1 MYLRSAEIRNIRSLK
16 HFKLKFD
23 PGKYAG
29 WHVLI
34 GDNGSGKTTLVRA
47 IALGLIGPDEA
58 KALRQNW
65 ADWLR
70 HEEDSGRVGIRI
82 DSNPKIDRATGS
94 GKHTTNYYVGAAV
107 RLRRHGKNVELEVPQ
122 HKLDPKRYIW
132 GKGRGWFCA
141 SYGPFRRFSGGNKDY
156 EKLFYS
162 NPHVARHLS
171 AFGEDVAL
179 TECLDWLRDLHVKN
193 LEGNPAGNLL
203 MDLTRFINEGCLLPH
218 GTVLKGVT
226 SDAVIFRD
234 GNGSHVGI
242 DNLSDGYRSILSMT
256 FELIRQ
262 MVHAYGS
269 DRVFPPNGLRQDK
282 RDIAI
287 KVPGV
292 VLIDEIDAHLHPT
305 WQRRIGRWFRKYF
318 PRVQFIVT
326 THSPLVCQA
335 AEEGSVWRLP
345 TPGDE
350 SSGGRVKGV
359 ELQRLIYGSVLEAFD
374 TELFGPDITR
384 SESSKEKLA
393 RLAWLNQKSLRA
405 DLTAEEKKEL
415 DELRAIL
422 PTTAGVLEGNNGEE
436 N

>member
-1 MYLRSAEIRNIRSLK
+1 MYLRSAEIQNIRSLK
-16 HFKLKFD
+16 HFKLEFD
-23 PGKYAG
+23 PDHYAG

-47 IALGLIGPDEA
+47 IALALIGPDEA

-65 ADWLR
+65 ADWLSSGKTEGR
-70 HEEDSGRVGIRI
+70 ISLEVLRDSGI
-82 DSNPKIDRATGS
+82 DSADVSGDPGLVDVSASVDLASGPSGS
-94 GKHTTNYYVGAAV
+94 GSLVVQFAAYHPA
-107 RLRRHGKNVELEVPQ
+107 LTEEFS
-122 HKLDPKRYIW
+122 IW
-132 GKGRGWFCA
+132 GKNKGWFSA

-156 EKLFYS
+156 DRIYSS
-162 NPHVARHLS
+162 NPELARHLS

-179 TECLDWLRDLHVKN
+179 TECLDWLQDLHVKT
-193 LEGNPAGNLL
+193 LEKKSEGQVLE
-203 MDLTRFINEGCLLPH
+203 DLKAFVNEGRLLPH
-218 GTVLKGVT
+218 NTRLEEVS
-226 SDAVIFRD
+226 SDAVLFRD
-234 GNGSHVGI
+234 GNGCQVAV
-242 DNLSDGYRSILSMT
+242 DQLSDGYRSVLSMT

-262 MVHAYGS
+262 MTVTYGA
-269 DRVFPPNGLRQDK
+269 DMVFEQIRNGNMQ
-282 RDIAI
+282 IP
-287 KVPGV
+287 VPGV

-305 WQRRIGRWFRKYF
+305 WQRRIGRWFRRYF

-350 SSGGRVKGV
+350 STAGRVKGV

-393 RLAWLNQKSLRA
+393 RLARLNQKSLRTE
-405 DLTAEEKKEL
+405 LTEDEAREL
-415 DELRAIL
+415 DELRATL
-422 PTTAGVLEGNNGEE
+422 PTTAGVLEDTNGEE
-436 N
+436 S